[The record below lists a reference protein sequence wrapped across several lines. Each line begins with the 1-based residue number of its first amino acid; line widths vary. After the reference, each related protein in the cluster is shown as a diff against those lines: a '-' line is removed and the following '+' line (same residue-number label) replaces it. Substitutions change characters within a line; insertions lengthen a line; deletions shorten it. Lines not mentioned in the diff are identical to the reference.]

1 MWWPHT
7 IRKCLYTA
15 VKLVFCPW
23 AVVESVA
30 NRALQY
36 ARAVAAGEVHRRA
49 RGQIYR
55 SATGKNR
62 HSLVFIVNYRRLELL
77 CPSSSFFGHRRT
89 VSKLEPRWRVDGFF
103 LHAWFTHVCMY
114 VCICIFECKYTYVH
128 KSTRVSR
135 GRETHVWREN
145 TFKAWGGG
153 GRYMS
158 VCIYTLKASLLHWWK
173 WYIFLLYGGGRTARL
188 RYWIMTSLRVHPIV
202 GSSEFS
208 ITIVRCFGIVRVFF
222 FEHFFFSFLRNIVFL
237 ELTMTND

>member
-153 GRYMS
+153 EIYVGVYIYIESIS
-158 VCIYTLKASLLHWWK
+158 VTLVKMI
-173 WYIFLLYGGGRTARL
+173 YIFIIWGRENCQTAIL
-188 RYWIMTSLRVHPIV
+188 DHDFTSC
-202 GSSEFS
+202 SSYCWF
-208 ITIVRCFGIVRVFF
+208 IRVFNNYCPLLWYCACLF
-222 FEHFFFSFLRNIVFL
+222 FRTFFFFFFKKYRVSW
-237 ELTMTND
+237 TNDD

>member
-103 LHAWFTHVCMY
+103 YTRGSHTCVCMY
-114 VCICIFECKYTYVH
+114 VYVYSNVNTRMYT
-128 KSTRVSR
+128 KA
-135 GRETHVWREN
+135 REYHVGVRHTCGERTHLKR
-145 TFKAWGGG
+145 GGG

-202 GSSEFS
+202 DSSEFS

>member
-1 MWWPHT
+1 M
-7 IRKCLYTA
+7 
-15 VKLVFCPW
+15 KLVFCPW

-103 LHAWFTHVCMY
+103 YTRGSHTCVCMY
-114 VCICIFECKYTYVH
+114 VYVYSNVNTRMYT
-128 KSTRVSR
+128 KA
-135 GRETHVWREN
+135 REYHVGVRHTCGERTHLKR
-145 TFKAWGGG
+145 GGG
-153 GRYMS
+153 GEIYVGVYIYIESIS
-158 VCIYTLKASLLHWWK
+158 VTLVKMI
-173 WYIFLLYGGGRTARL
+173 YIFIIWGRENCQTAIL
-188 RYWIMTSLRVHPIV
+188 DHDFTSC
-202 GSSEFS
+202 SSYCWF
-208 ITIVRCFGIVRVFF
+208 IRVFNNYCPLLWYCACLF
-222 FEHFFFSFLRNIVFL
+222 FRTFFFFFFKKYRVS
-237 ELTMTND
+237 